1 MNVQSMT
8 VDELRNWLEGNGIPE
23 SHCRTFEGERCSV
36 LCQSICL
43 FLTE

>member
-8 VDELRNWLEGNGIPE
+8 VDELGNWLEVNGIPE
-23 SHCRTFEGERCSV
+23 NYCRTFEGERCSV

-43 FLTE
+43 LQTE